1 MDNDILI
8 RKAKVEDAED
18 IINHLKQILGESKF
32 HTLTSEEF
40 DKDIITEEQEIEDY
54 LNSKNS
60 LMLLCYYKNKLVGI
74 LTLKGGKRERTKHFG
89 VLGINFKNEY
99 CYLGLGT
106 KLMLEMEKTVIEEKR
121 LSKLSLE
128 VHEKNT
134 RAINFYKKLGYE
146 FEGVKKDFFY
156 EDGNYYNSIIM
167 GKLMI

>member
-74 LTLKGGKRERTKHFG
+74 LTLKGGKR
-89 VLGINFKNEY
+89 
-99 CYLGLGT
+99 
-106 KLMLEMEKTVIEEKR
+106 
-121 LSKLSLE
+121 
-128 VHEKNT
+128 
-134 RAINFYKKLGYE
+134 
-146 FEGVKKDFFY
+146 
-156 EDGNYYNSIIM
+156 
-167 GKLMI
+167 